1 MRLLMKILIV
11 DDSVTI
17 REKLRVLIVGA
28 MPEAEVL
35 QATNGIDALTLA
47 DKHLPD
53 LITMD
58 IQMPEMTGYEA
69 LRILQTRERTKT
81 IPVIFL
87 TGTFQESEDII
98 RGLEL
103 GAVEYV
109 TKPIND
115 HVFLAR
121 LKVML
126 RLKAYQERI
135 LMMSLQDPLTE
146 CYNRRYLM
154 QRLREEFNRSA
165 RTRAPISGVMI
176 DLDHFKAINDAYGHD
191 TGDAVL
197 LRAVS
202 ALRVAIRTYDVLA
215 RYGGEEFFLLLPNT
229 DTASART
236 IAERMRQMIERLT
249 VPAGGEV
256 VQFTASFGVA
266 GFPGEGLP
274 KNPETLLKRSDEAL
288 YTAKEGGRNRVEVHP
303 GGPVEIE

>member
-1 MRLLMKILIV
+1 MKILVV

-17 REKLRVLIVGA
+17 REKLRALIAGA

-35 QATNGIDALTLA
+35 QATNGIDALQLA

-121 LKVML
+121 MKVML

-135 LMMSLQDPLTE
+135 LTMSLQDPLTE

-154 QRLREEFNRSA
+154 QRLREEFNRCV
-165 RTRAPISGVMI
+165 RAQNPIAGIMI
-176 DLDHFKAINDAYGHD
+176 DLDHFKSINDAYGHD

-202 ALRVAIRTYDVLA
+202 ALKVAIRTYDVLA

-229 DTASART
+229 DAASART
-236 IAERMRQMIERLT
+236 IGERMRKMIEQLS
-249 VPAGGEV
+249 VSAGTDQV
-256 VQFTASFGVA
+256 RFTASFGVA
-266 GFPGEGLP
+266 GFAPGELP
-274 KNPETLLKRSDEAL
+274 KNPESLLKRADEAL
-288 YTAKEGGRNRVEVHP
+288 YRAKEEGRNRVVLHP
-303 GGPVEIE
+303 GGPVELE

>member
-1 MRLLMKILIV
+1 MKILIV
-11 DDSVTI
+11 DDSVTV
-17 REKLRVLIVGA
+17 REKLKALIAGA
-28 MPEAEVL
+28 LPEAEVL
-35 QATNGIDALTLA
+35 QATNGIDALQLA

-109 TKPIND
+109 TKPIHD

-154 QRLREEFNRSA
+154 QRLREEFNRSV
-165 RTRAPISGVMI
+165 RTKAPIAGVMI

-202 ALRVAIRTYDVLA
+202 ALRVTIRTYDVLA

-229 DTASART
+229 DAASART
-236 IAERMRQMIERLT
+236 IAERMRRIVEQLT
-249 VPAGGEV
+249 VPAGTEV
-256 VQFTASFGVA
+256 VKFTASFGVA
-266 GFPGEGLP
+266 GFAPDGFP

-288 YTAKEGGRNRVEVHP
+288 YRAKEEGRNRVVVHP
-303 GGPVEIE
+303 GGPVEVE